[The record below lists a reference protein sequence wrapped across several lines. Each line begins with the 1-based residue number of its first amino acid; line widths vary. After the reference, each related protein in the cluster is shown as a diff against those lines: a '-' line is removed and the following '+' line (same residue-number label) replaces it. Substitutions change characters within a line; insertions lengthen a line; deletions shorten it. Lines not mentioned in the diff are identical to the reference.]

1 MFKKKQKFFS
11 IKRFLLL
18 LVLAVFLAFGSKVF
32 IAEAYRIP
40 TSSMETTLSAGD
52 YVIVNKLTY
61 GPRTPEYLPFTGIKI
76 PSIKFPIISN
86 IERNDVLIFDFPD
99 ILNTDFP
106 NGKSNYIKRCV
117 ALPGDTL
124 SIINRI
130 VYVNGHELPP
140 PSTLHFSRTKSKYFG
155 VPNKFIFPNDAE
167 WNEDNYG
174 PILIPRKGLSI
185 NLAPRNFKRWVDLIK
200 YENPGRIVYSE
211 SNKLYFEGEELTSYT
226 FKNNY
231 YFFLGDNRDES
242 FDSRFWGFVPE
253 QNIIGKPFF
262 IYWSVNHNAEIT
274 DISKLWNSIRWSR
287 IGTIIK

>member
-1 MFKKKQKFFS
+1 MSTKKQKFFS

-52 YVIVNKLTY
+52 YVIVNKFTY
-61 GPRTPEYLPFTGIKI
+61 GPRTPGYLPFTDIKI
-76 PSIKFPIISN
+76 PSIKFPMISN

-99 ILNTDFP
+99 ILKTDFP
-106 NGKSNYIKRCV
+106 NGKSNYIKRCI

-130 VYVNGHELPP
+130 VYINGHELPS
-140 PSTLHFSRTKSKYFG
+140 PSTLHFSRTKSKYLG
-155 VPNKFIFPNDAE
+155 VPNKFIFPNDSE

-174 PILIPRKGLSI
+174 PILIPSKGLSI
-185 NLAPRNFKRWVDLIK
+185 NLSPRNFNRWIDLIK
-200 YENPGRIVYSE
+200 YENPGRMIYTE
-211 SNKLYFEGEELTSYT
+211 SNKLYFDREELITYT

-262 IYWSVNHNAEIT
+262 IYWSVNHNDEIT
-274 DISKLWNSIRWSR
+274 DITKLWNSIRWSR